1 MIVWLINPGE
11 PLPLDDNQRLF
22 RNGKLAY
29 KIKDNHEVIW
39 FKSKF
44 DHFTKT
50 CRDLDEKELDGI
62 RYKFINSIGYKKNLS
77 IRRIFDHIILGF
89 NLLYKL
95 VTTKKKPDIIIT
107 AYPPIETSFFV
118 YIYCKIKKIRLICDV
133 RDLWPYTFPHIFKNK
148 IYKFLCKIFILPW
161 VFFSKILFK
170 NTEIITISDGFSNW
184 LQKYSKK
191 NIKKFYLSY
200 EKKKILKKINHFRDL
215 KILDTDFIIIFV
227 GNYSKIKFNFDLVFN
242 SAEEIY
248 GISSNIKFIF
258 CGDLNNLE
266 IKNFQKFKN
275 LSFFDWVDRDEMRN
289 LLNISKLGLAPYN
302 NLWDFNLSIPNKISE
317 YLCYEIP
324 VISSLRGDTQQL
336 INQYGCGINYEMSDK
351 KSFIKA
357 IKDIYENE
365 DLYNNLKKGAI
376 EAGKN
381 FHDDKIINDMY
392 KFIVR

>member
-1 MIVWLINPGE
+1 M
-11 PLPLDDNQRLF
+11 
-22 RNGKLAY
+22 
-29 KIKDNHEVIW
+29 
-39 FKSKF
+39 
-44 DHFTKT
+44 
-50 CRDLDEKELDGI
+50 
-62 RYKFINSIGYKKNLS
+62 
-77 IRRIFDHIILGF
+77 
-89 NLLYKL
+89 
-95 VTTKKKPDIIIT
+95 
-107 AYPPIETSFFV
+107 
-118 YIYCKIKKIRLICDV
+118 
-133 RDLWPYTFPHIFKNK
+133 
-148 IYKFLCKIFILPW
+148 
-161 VFFSKILFK
+161 
-170 NTEIITISDGFSNW
+170 
-184 LQKYSKK
+184 
-191 NIKKFYLSY
+191 
-200 EKKKILKKINHFRDL
+200 
-215 KILDTDFIIIFV
+215 
-227 GNYSKIKFNFDLVFN
+227 FN

-336 INQYGCGINYEMSDK
+336 INQFGCGINYEMSDK

-376 EAGKN
+376 EASKN